1 MFAKITLVFLSI
13 FLVACNDKDDSIE
26 QQDCSTAIC
35 TLNFVTI
42 TVSLKDASGE
52 AIALDS
58 YEVIDTETG
67 KNIAEDFNGEEYQ
80 YLKEQGFY
88 PILSDANRIQY
99 QNTTAT
105 LTFKG
110 FIAAEEV
117 ITEDYE
123 VGADCCHVSLITGNT
138 EIVLE

>member
-1 MFAKITLVFLSI
+1 MFTKIIVAFLSI
-13 FLVACNDKDDSIE
+13 FLVACNDKDNAD
-26 QQDCSTAIC
+26 QQDCSETAC

-42 TVSLKDASGE
+42 TVSVKDASGE

-67 KNIAEDFNGEEYQ
+67 KNIAEEFKGEEYK

-88 PILSDANRIQY
+88 PILSDANRVQY
-99 QNTTAT
+99 QNSTAT

-110 FIAAEEV
+110 VIDNEEV
-117 ITEDYE
+117 INETYE

>member
-1 MFAKITLVFLSI
+1 MFAKIIVAFLSI
-13 FLVACNDKDDSIE
+13 FLVACNDNDDAE
-26 QQDCSTAIC
+26 QQDCSEAIC

-42 TVSLKDASGE
+42 TVSVKDASGE
-52 AIALDS
+52 PVSLDS
-58 YEVIDTETG
+58 YEVIDNEIGENLAT
-67 KNIAEDFNGEEYQ
+67 DFNGDEYQ

-110 FIAAEEV
+110 FRTNEEV
-117 ITEDYE
+117 INEDYE
-123 VGADCCHVSLITGNT
+123 VGADCCHVNLFSGNT

>member
-1 MFAKITLVFLSI
+1 MFAKIIVVFLSI
-13 FLVACNDKDDSIE
+13 FLVACNDKDDAIE

-42 TVSLKDASGE
+42 TVSVKNASDE
-52 AIALDS
+52 VIVLDS
-58 YEVIDTETG
+58 YEVIDNTTG
-67 KNIAEDFNGEEYQ
+67 ENIGADFNGEEYQ

-110 FIAAEEV
+110 FIANEEV
-117 ITEDYE
+117 ITENYE

>member
-1 MFAKITLVFLSI
+1 MFAKMTLVFLSI
-13 FLVACNDKDDSIE
+13 FLVACNDKDDAIK

-42 TVSLKDASGE
+42 TVSVKDPAGE

-58 YEVIDTETG
+58 YEVIDTAT
-67 KNIAEDFNGEEYQ
+67 KEDLAADLNGEEYQ

-88 PILSDANRIQY
+88 PIISDANRVQY
-99 QNTTAT
+99 QNATAT

-110 FIAAEEV
+110 YIDNQEV
-117 ITEDYE
+117 IKQDYE

>member
-1 MFAKITLVFLSI
+1 MFAKLSLVFLSI
-13 FLVACNDKDDSIE
+13 FLVACNDKDDPAK
-26 QQDCSTAIC
+26 QDCSMVSC
-35 TLNFVTI
+35 TQNFVTI
-42 TVSLKDASGE
+42 TVSVKDVPGE
-52 AIALDS
+52 AIVLDT
-58 YEVIDTETG
+58 YKVIDNATG
-67 KNIAEDFNGEEYQ
+67 EDLAADLNAEEYQ

-88 PILSDANRIQY
+88 PILSDANRVQY

-110 FIAAEEV
+110 YVANEEV
-117 ITEDYE
+117 INEDYE

>member
-1 MFAKITLVFLSI
+1 MFAKIIVAFLSLI
-13 FLVACNDKDDSIE
+13 LVACNDNDDAE
-26 QQDCSTAIC
+26 QQDCYEAIC

-42 TVSLKDASGE
+42 TVSVKDALGE
-52 AIALDS
+52 PVSLDN
-58 YEVIDTETG
+58 YEIIDNETG
-67 KNIAEDFNGEEYQ
+67 ENLAADFNGDEYQ
-80 YLKEQGFY
+80 YLKGQGFY

-110 FIAAEEV
+110 FRTNEEV
-117 ITEDYE
+117 INEDYE
-123 VGADCCHVSLITGNT
+123 VGADCCHVNLISGNT

>member
-13 FLVACNDKDDSIE
+13 FLVACNNNDDAE
-26 QQDCSTAIC
+26 QQDCYETIC
-35 TLNFVTI
+35 THNFVTI
-42 TVSLKDASGE
+42 TVSVKDAAGE
-52 AIALDS
+52 AIALDT
-58 YEVIDTETG
+58 YEVIDNDTG
-67 KNIAEDFNGEEYQ
+67 EDLAADLNGEEYQ

-88 PILSDANRIQY
+88 PIISDANRVQY

-110 FIAAEEV
+110 YVDNEAIINE
-117 ITEDYE
+117 TYE

>member
-1 MFAKITLVFLSI
+1 MFAKFIVAILSI
-13 FLVACNDKDDSIE
+13 FLVACNDKDDAE
-26 QQDCSTAIC
+26 QQDCAETIC

-42 TVSLKDASGE
+42 TVSVKDASGE
-52 AIALDS
+52 AIVLDT
-58 YEVIDTETG
+58 YMVIDNATV
-67 KNIAEDFNGEEYQ
+67 KDLAADLNGEEYQ

-110 FIAAEEV
+110 FIANEEV
-117 ITEDYE
+117 INEVYE
-123 VGADCCHVSLITGNT
+123 VGADCCHVSLISGNT

>member
-1 MFAKITLVFLSI
+1 MFAKIIFVFLSI
-13 FLVACNDKDDSIE
+13 FLVACNQKDDAVE

-42 TVSLKDASGE
+42 TVSVKDASGE
-52 AIALDS
+52 AIVLDS

-67 KNIAEDFNGEEYQ
+67 ENIAADFNGDEYQ
-80 YLKEQGFY
+80 YYKEQGLY
-88 PILSDANRIQY
+88 PILSDANRVQY
-99 QNTTAT
+99 QNSTAT

-110 FIAAEEV
+110 IIDTEAV
-117 ITEDYE
+117 INETYE

>member
-13 FLVACNDKDDSIE
+13 FLVACNNNDDAE
-26 QQDCSTAIC
+26 QQDCSETIC

-42 TVSLKDASGE
+42 TVNIKDASGE

-58 YEVIDTETG
+58 YVVIDNATG
-67 KNIAEDFNGEEYQ
+67 EDLASDLNGEEYQ

-88 PILSDANRIQY
+88 PIISDANRVQY
-99 QNTTAT
+99 QNSTAT

-110 FIAAEEV
+110 VIDNEEV
-117 ITEDYE
+117 INETYE
-123 VGADCCHVSLITGNT
+123 VGADCCHVSLINGNN

>member
-1 MFAKITLVFLSI
+1 MFAKIIVAFLSL
-13 FLVACNDKDDSIE
+13 FLVACNDNDDAE
-26 QQDCSTAIC
+26 QQDCSEAIC
-35 TLNFVTI
+35 TLNFVTV
-42 TVSLKDASGE
+42 TVSVKDASGE
-52 AIALDS
+52 PVSLDS
-58 YEVIDTETG
+58 YEVIDNEIGENLAT
-67 KNIAEDFNGEEYQ
+67 DFNGNEYQ

-110 FIAAEEV
+110 FRTNEEV
-117 ITEDYE
+117 INEDYE
-123 VGADCCHVSLITGNT
+123 VGADCCHVNLISGNT

>member
-1 MFAKITLVFLSI
+1 MFAKIIVAFLSI
-13 FLVACNDKDDSIE
+13 FLVACNDNDDAE
-26 QQDCSTAIC
+26 QQDCSEAIC

-42 TVSLKDASGE
+42 TVSVKDASGE
-52 AIALDS
+52 PVSLDN
-58 YEVIDTETG
+58 YEIIDNETG
-67 KNIAEDFNGEEYQ
+67 ENLAADFNGDEYQ

-99 QNTTAT
+99 QNSTAT

-110 FIAAEEV
+110 VIDNKEV
-117 ITEDYE
+117 INETYE
-123 VGADCCHVSLITGNT
+123 VAADCCHVNLISGNT

>member
-1 MFAKITLVFLSI
+1 MFAKIIVAFLSI
-13 FLVACNDKDDSIE
+13 FLVACNDKDDAE
-26 QQDCSTAIC
+26 QQDCSEAIC

-42 TVSLKDASGE
+42 TVSVKDASGE
-52 AIALDS
+52 PVSLDS
-58 YEVIDTETG
+58 YEIIDNETG
-67 KNIAEDFNGEEYQ
+67 ENLATDFNGDEYQ

-88 PILSDANRIQY
+88 PILSDANRIQS

-110 FIAAEEV
+110 FRTNEEV
-117 ITEDYE
+117 INEDYE
-123 VGADCCHVSLITGNT
+123 VGADCCHVNLVSGNT

>member
-13 FLVACNDKDDSIE
+13 FLVACNNNDDAE
-26 QQDCSTAIC
+26 QQDCSETIC

-42 TVSLKDASGE
+42 TVSVKDASGE
-52 AIALDS
+52 AIALDT
-58 YEVIDTETG
+58 YEVIDNDTG
-67 KNIAEDFNGEEYQ
+67 EDLAADLNGEEYQ

-88 PILSDANRIQY
+88 PIISDANRVQY

-110 FIAAEEV
+110 YVANEEV
-117 ITEDYE
+117 INEDYE